1 MAEPRIV
8 VENREE
14 LIYLL
19 SEASELEH
27 MLMLEYLFAAF
38 SLKTG
43 ASEGLTEEQLEA
55 VKRWERVISEVAAQE
70 MLHLA
75 SVSNLLTAIGG
86 APHFSRPN
94 FPQPAKY
101 YPPGFELA
109 LLPFSEQTLGHF
121 VFYERPEGME
131 NDAPELELAREA
143 VSPSVPDVVVPQQ
156 QEFATVGH
164 LYRGI
169 ERGFERLVER
179 YGERRVFVGPLEAQA
194 TQRYFRWPELVPVT
208 DLASARAAIETIV
221 EQGEGARGDR
231 HDAHFGKFLQVLVEY
246 LEFKQR
252 DPNFEPAKPV
262 VAAWVRPPSDTGL
275 SDPVLITDPITAGV
289 ADLFNAAY
297 EVMLQMLVRFFAHTE
312 ETEEELQTLSS
323 TAVGAMFL
331 LTKPLGQLLTTLPV
345 GAEYPGKTAGPN
357 FEFYRRGYLLPHR
370 HAAWVLMHERLLEL
384 ADYCAR
390 LSARPSA
397 PAELTTIGENFRR
410 LAGALEQHIG
420 REDAGGG
427 ASEEGGDSTGA
438 FTAVLE
444 ESGLR
449 GGAMRVVEV
458 DGIPVVLSRSES
470 GEVCAISNVCTHV
483 GGPLNEGEREGD
495 VVTCP
500 WHGSQFDLCSG
511 EVLRGPAR
519 EPQQRFEARVRD
531 GWVEVRPV

>member
-1 MAEPRIV
+1 MVYTPRKGRRRPLTDAPIV

-14 LIYLL
+14 LIFLL

-27 MLMLEYLFAAF
+27 MLMLQYLFAAF
-38 SLKTG
+38 SLKTDAG
-43 ASEGLTEEQLEA
+43 EGLTEEQLEA
-55 VKRWERVISEVAAQE
+55 VRRWERVISEVAAQE

-75 SVSNLLTAIGG
+75 SASNLLTAIGG

-109 LLPFSEQTLGHF
+109 LMPFSEQTLGSF

-131 NDAPELELAREA
+131 HDAPELELASEVIA
-143 VSPSVPDVVVPQQ
+143 PLMPGGVVVPHE

-169 ERGFERLVER
+169 EQGFGRLVEK
-179 YGERRVFVGPLEAQA
+179 YGEHRVFVGPPEAQA
-194 TQRYFRWPELVPVT
+194 TRRYFWWPELVPVT
-208 DLASARAAIETIV
+208 DLASAQAAIETIV
-221 EQGEGARGDR
+221 EQGEGARSDR
-231 HDAHFGKFLQVLVEY
+231 DDAHFGMFLRVLVEY
-246 LEFKQR
+246 LEFKRR
-252 DPNFEPAKPV
+252 DPDFEPARAV
-262 VAAWVRPPSDTGL
+262 TAAWVRPPVDAKLPNPT
-275 SDPVLITDPITAGV
+275 LITDPTTAGG
-289 ADLFNAAY
+289 ADLFNATY

-312 ETEEELQTLSS
+312 ESEEELQTLSD
-323 TAVGAMFL
+323 TAVSAMSL
-331 LTKPLGQLLTTLPV
+331 LIKPLGQLLTTLPV
-345 GAEYPGKTAGPN
+345 GAESPGKTAGPN
-357 FEFYRRGYLLPHR
+357 FEFYRTGYLLPHR

-384 ADYCAR
+384 ADYSAR
-390 LSARPSA
+390 LCARPSA
-397 PAELTTIGENFRR
+397 PAELTTIEENFRR

-427 ASEEGGDSTGA
+427 ASEEGGASTGA

-470 GEVCAISNVCTHV
+470 DEVCAISNVCTHRN
-483 GGPLNEGEREGD
+483 GP
-495 VVTCP
+495 
-500 WHGSQFDLCSG
+500 
-511 EVLRGPAR
+511 
-519 EPQQRFEARVRD
+519 
-531 GWVEVRPV
+531 

>member
-1 MAEPRIV
+1 LVEPEIV
-8 VENREE
+8 IENREE
-14 LIYLL
+14 LIFLL
-19 SEASELEH
+19 SEASEIEH

-38 SLKTG
+38 SLKTDT
-43 ASEGLTEEQLEA
+43 SEGLTEEQLGA

-109 LLPFSEQTLGHF
+109 LIPFSKQALGNF
-121 VFYERPEGME
+121 VFYERPEGMQS
-131 NDAPELELAREA
+131 DAPELELAREA
-143 VSPSVPDVVVPQQ
+143 MVPLAGDAIVPHE

-164 LYRGI
+164 LYRAI
-169 ERGFERLVER
+169 ERGFERLVEK
-179 YGERRVFVGPLEAQA
+179 YGERRVFVGPPEAQA
-194 TQRYFRWPELVPVT
+194 TQKYFRWPELVPVT
-208 DLASARAAIETIV
+208 DLASAQAAIETIV

-231 HDAHFGKFLQVLVEY
+231 HEAHFGMFLRVLVEY
-246 LEFKQR
+246 LEFKR
-252 DPNFEPAKPV
+252 LDANFEPARPAT
-262 VAAWVRPPSDTGL
+262 AAWVRPPSDT
-275 SDPVLITDPITAGV
+275 SSANPTLITDPTTAGV

-312 ETEEELQTLSS
+312 ETEEELRALSR
-323 TAVGAMFL
+323 TAVRAMFL
-331 LTKPLGQLLTTLPV
+331 LIKPLGQLLTTLPV
-345 GAEYPGKTAGPN
+345 GRESPGKTAGPT
-357 FEFYRRGYLLPHR
+357 FEFYRTGYLLPHR

-397 PAELTTIGENFRR
+397 PAELTTIEESFRK
-410 LAGALEQHIG
+410 LSGALEQHI
-420 REDAGGG
+420 DQ
-427 ASEEGGDSTGA
+427 EEGDAARDRGAPTST
-438 FTAVLE
+438 FIPVLE
-444 ESGLR
+444 ESELR
-449 GGAMRVVEV
+449 GGVMRAVEV
-458 DGIPVVLSRSES
+458 EGVSVVLSRSES
-470 GEVCAISNVCTHV
+470 GEMCAIANTCAHM
-483 GGPLNEGEREGD
+483 GGPLAEGERKGD

-500 WHGSQFDLCSG
+500 WHGSRFDLCSG

-531 GWVEVRPV
+531 GKVEVRPA